1 MEQEGIVS
9 GSTVIPRV
17 DSGKL
22 ALIVHINSV
31 LSAYAAMLDFSADDL
46 SELDRATAWFKYSLD
61 LQSAYKATGEATVA
75 LKNAIRDGSPTGKA
89 VIPTLPILTPPP
101 GEPFLD
107 VFGYLSNVITRIR
120 IHKNYTE
127 AIGKALYIIPVQ
139 SLPVD
144 PSAMQPVLNADFKG
158 GHPRVLWAMHGMDAL
173 ELEADHGDGHFSLLT
188 IDMTPNHIDTTPLP
202 PAGTVVLWRYRAIY
216 RLRDEQVGNWSQGL
230 EVSVKGI

>member
-1 MEQEGIVS
+1 
-9 GSTVIPRV
+9 
-17 DSGKL
+17 
-22 ALIVHINSV
+22 
-31 LSAYAAMLDFSADDL
+31 L

-61 LQSAYKATGEATVA
+61 LQSAYKAAGEAAVA

-89 VIPTLPILTPPP
+89 VIPSLPILTPPP

-107 VFGYLSNVITRIR
+107 VFGYLDNVITRIR

-144 PSAMQPVLNADFKG
+144 PSAMQPVLDVDFKG
-158 GHPRVLWAMHGMDAL
+158 GHPRVLWSMRGMDAL
-173 ELEADHGDGHFSLLT
+173 EFEADHGDGHFALHT

-216 RLRDEQVGNWSQGL
+216 RLRDEQVGNWSQVL